1 MEYKLKITYKMNEKE
16 LYDYNMFRMTHKSG
30 SVVARAVIVA
40 CIYEAMILLVAWFTK
55 FELYMYFIFC
65 PLGIL
70 IFAGTLLFTK
80 FKMKQSVN
88 QLLYRANKEAL
99 MPETTIEITENGLQI
114 TTPGRDSEILFREIE
129 KIEVGKQ
136 FIYLLISEHGEV
148 GIPLRVFED
157 LDKAKEFALAIRN
170 GAPEAV
176 HIGI

>member
-70 IFAGTLLFTK
+70 K
-80 FKMKQSVN
+80 
-88 QLLYRANKEAL
+88 
-99 MPETTIEITENGLQI
+99 
-114 TTPGRDSEILFREIE
+114 
-129 KIEVGKQ
+129 
-136 FIYLLISEHGEV
+136 
-148 GIPLRVFED
+148 
-157 LDKAKEFALAIRN
+157 
-170 GAPEAV
+170 
-176 HIGI
+176 

>member
-40 CIYEAMILLVAWFTK
+40 CIYEAMILLVA
-55 FELYMYFIFC
+55 C

-148 GIPLRVFED
+148 GIPLRVFEN

>member
-99 MPETTIEITENGLQI
+99 MPETTIEITENGLKIWIKQRNLHWQS
-114 TTPGRDSEILFREIE
+114 GMVLLRLFIL
-129 KIEVGKQ
+129 
-136 FIYLLISEHGEV
+136 
-148 GIPLRVFED
+148 
-157 LDKAKEFALAIRN
+157 EFNLK
-170 GAPEAV
+170 V
-176 HIGI
+176 V

>member
-99 MPETTIEITENGLQI
+99 MPETTIEITEKKLRLESNLFICSLVNMVRLVFPLGYLKIWIKQRNLHWQS
-114 TTPGRDSEILFREIE
+114 GMVLLRLFIL
-129 KIEVGKQ
+129 
-136 FIYLLISEHGEV
+136 
-148 GIPLRVFED
+148 
-157 LDKAKEFALAIRN
+157 EFNLK
-170 GAPEAV
+170 V
-176 HIGI
+176 V

>member
-1 MEYKLKITYKMNEKE
+1 MEYKLKITYKMKAKE

-148 GIPLRVFED
+148 GIPLRVFEN

>member
-1 MEYKLKITYKMNEKE
+1 
-16 LYDYNMFRMTHKSG
+16 
-30 SVVARAVIVA
+30 
-40 CIYEAMILLVAWFTK
+40 
-55 FELYMYFIFC
+55 
-65 PLGIL
+65 
-70 IFAGTLLFTK
+70 
-80 FKMKQSVN
+80 
-88 QLLYRANKEAL
+88 

-148 GIPLRVFED
+148 GIPLRVFEN

>member
-55 FELYMYFIFC
+55 FELYMY
-65 PLGIL
+65 L

-148 GIPLRVFED
+148 GIPLRVFEN

>member
-1 MEYKLKITYKMNEKE
+1 MNEKE
-16 LYDYNMFRMTHKSG
+16 LYDYNMFRMIHKTG

-65 PLGIL
+65 PLGL
-70 IFAGTLLFTK
+70 FIFAGTLLFTK

-99 MPETTIEITENGLQI
+99 MPETTIEITDNGLQI
-114 TTPGRDSEILFREIE
+114 TTPGRESEILFREIE

-148 GIPLRVFED
+148 GIPLRAFEN

>member
-1 MEYKLKITYKMNEKE
+1 
-16 LYDYNMFRMTHKSG
+16 
-30 SVVARAVIVA
+30 
-40 CIYEAMILLVAWFTK
+40 MIFFLSPGHFN
-55 FELYMYFIFC
+55 
-65 PLGIL
+65 
-70 IFAGTLLFTK
+70 FAGTLLFTK

-148 GIPLRVFED
+148 GIPLRVFEN

-176 HIGI
+176 HIEFNLKVV